1 THIPRTADS
10 RDTPASIAGA
20 EAHGINRGSLE
31 KAAAL
36 QLARFLV
43 REENAMPLYVATG
56 NAFPAA
62 VAAEQDSYFVSHP
75 RDRVFVE
82 QLRTA
87 VAPPVHPRW
96 VEMEEILNGEL
107 EEAIYGKKSAER

>member
-1 THIPRTADS
+1 
-10 RDTPASIAGA
+10 
-20 EAHGINRGSLE
+20 
-31 KAAAL
+31 
-36 QLARFLV
+36 
-43 REENAMPLYVATG
+43 MPLYVATG

-107 EEAIYGKKSAER
+107 EEAIYGKKSAEAALRSADSRIVALLNPGP